1 MLARLLAAWVRFRR
15 QYWLSLLAFALVAY
29 FSYHLVNGNRGLLA
43 WQQYSQ
49 ELEATRAE
57 LARLRAEHA
66 SLERKVARLRH
77 DGLDP
82 DLLDEEA
89 RRTLSL
95 LDPQDVII
103 LLEPEPSNPH

>member
-1 MLARLLAAWVRFRR
+1 MLPRVRRVWAGLRRLH
-15 QYWLSLLAFALVAY
+15 WLSLLAFALVAY

-49 ELEATRAE
+49 ELEASRAE
-57 LARLRAEHA
+57 LEQLRAERA
-66 SLERKVARLRH
+66 SLGRKVARLRH

-95 LDPQDVII
+95 AAPTDVII
-103 LLEPEPSNPH
+103 LLEPVRE